1 MGGTSHSVST
11 YETLTQVQE
20 AAVEYNLRTTR
31 PNDRRVRR
39 VTARMIRQWCEA
51 HGYTEEQAG
60 YCVRDTFDHI
70 ALERIASGYRL
81 RGTRWVR
88 PR

>member
-1 MGGTSHSVST
+1 MARTSHSVSD

-20 AAVEYNLRTTR
+20 AAVDYNLRTTR

-39 VTARMIRQWCEA
+39 VTSRMVRQWCEA
-51 HGYTEEQAG
+51 HGYTEEQVG

-70 ALERIASGYRL
+70 ALERIALGYRL
-81 RGTRWVR
+81 RGTQWVLSR
-88 PR
+88 